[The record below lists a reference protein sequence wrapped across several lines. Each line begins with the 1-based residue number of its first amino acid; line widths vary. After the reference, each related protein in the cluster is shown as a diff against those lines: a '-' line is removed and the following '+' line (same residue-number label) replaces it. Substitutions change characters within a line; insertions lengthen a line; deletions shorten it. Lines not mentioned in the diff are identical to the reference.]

1 MQKMST
7 EDAGSESDLGAGI
20 AFLQQ
25 DVVGRPFQRIFR
37 DSSCL
42 IGTENNTDG
51 PVAVGIVDPP
61 AIVRG
66 DRFRAEKAMLGSSAL
81 GYLSLWLSSSFHE
94 SKGHLRGQ

>member
-1 MQKMST
+1 MVY
-7 EDAGSESDLGAGI
+7 AGSEITLGAGI

-42 IGTENNTDG
+42 IGTENNSDG
-51 PVAVGIVDPP
+51 RVTVGIVDPP

-66 DRFRAEKAMLGSSAL
+66 DRFRAAKAMLGSSAL

-94 SKGHLRGQ
+94 YKGHLRWQ